1 MMPALQQVRQ
11 LLPTTAACRL
21 LGVSRASLHRSGHP
35 RYGPK
40 PAPPAREHPSALTGP
55 EREQV
60 LAVLDDDRFAD
71 KAPEQVW
78 AVLLD
83 DGRYLCS
90 VSTMYR
96 VLHSHS
102 QIRERRAQAK
112 HPARVIPELVATGP
126 DQVFSWDI
134 TKLKGPVKGCYYDA
148 YVIMDIYSSK
158 IIHCQVNAGES
169 GLLAREFLTQAI
181 IANGGAAPRWVHSD
195 NGTSM
200 TSKTV
205 AGLLADCHITRSLS
219 RPHTSN
225 DNPYSEALF
234 KTVKY
239 CPAFPDRFGSLADA
253 RAFMATFVDYYNH
266 HHRHSGIGLHTAA
279 TVHDGTWRAIAARRQ
294 TVLDQAYKA
303 HPDRFHRGR
312 PTIPTV
318 PVKAWINQPRPTIE
332 TSTTS
337 HTSTAA

>member
-1 MMPALQQVRQ
+1 MPALHELRDLVS
-11 LLPTTAACRL
+11 TSAACRL
-21 LGVSRASLHRSGHP
+21 LGVSRASLYRWEHP
-35 RYGPK
+35 VYGPR
-40 PAPPAREHPSALTGP
+40 PAPPVREHPSALTGL

-60 LAVLDDDRFAD
+60 LAVLDEDRFAD

-83 DGRYLCS
+83 EGSYLCS

-96 VLHSHS
+96 ILHSHS
-102 QIRERRAQAK
+102 QIRERRAQAR

-148 YVIMDIYSSK
+148 YVIMDIYSRK
-158 IIHCQVNAGES
+158 IIHCQVHARES
-169 GLLAREFLTQAI
+169 GLLARDFLTSAI
-181 IANGGAAPRWVHSD
+181 TANGGAAPRWVHSD

-253 RAFMATFVDYYNH
+253 REFMAVFVDYYNH

-279 TVHDGTWRAIAARRQ
+279 SVHDGTWRAIAARRQ
-294 TVLDQAYKA
+294 AVLDQAHHA
-303 HPDRFHRGR
+303 HPDRFRRGR
-312 PTIPTV
+312 PTTPAV
-318 PVKAWINQPRPTIE
+318 PVNAWINHPKPTIE
-332 TSTTS
+332 TSATS
-337 HTSTAA
+337 HTSSAA

>member
-1 MMPALQQVRQ
+1 MPALNR
-11 LLPTTAACRL
+11 LRELIPTSAACRL
-21 LGVSRASLHRSGHP
+21 LGVSRASLHRWEHP
-35 RYGPK
+35 VYGPK
-40 PAPPAREHPSALTGP
+40 PEPVAREHPSGLTGP
-55 EREQV
+55 ERELV
-60 LAVLDDDRFAD
+60 LAVLDEDRFAD

-83 DGRYLCS
+83 EGRYLGS

-96 VLHSHS
+96 ILHCHR
-102 QIRERRAQAK
+102 QVRERRAQAK
-112 HPARVIPELVATGP
+112 HPPRVVPELVATGP

-134 TKLKGPVKGCYYDA
+134 TKLAGPVKGVYYDA
-148 YVIMDIYSSK
+148 YVIMDIYSRK
-158 IIHCQVNAGES
+158 IIHCEVHTGES
-169 GLLAREFLTQAI
+169 GLLARDFLTSAI

-253 RAFMATFVDYYNH
+253 RGFMATFLDYYNH
-266 HHRHSGIGLHTAA
+266 HHRHSGIGLHTPAS
-279 TVHDGTWRAIAARRQ
+279 VHDGTWRAIAAGRQ
-294 TVLDQAYKA
+294 AVLDQAYQA
-303 HPDRFHRGR
+303 HPERFRRGR
-312 PTIPTV
+312 PAIPAL
-318 PVKAWINQPRPTIE
+318 PVKAWINHPKPTIE

-337 HTSTAA
+337 HTSSAA

>member
-1 MMPALQQVRQ
+1 MPALQQVRQ
-11 LLPTTAACRL
+11 LIPTSVACQL
-21 LGVSRASLHRSGHP
+21 LGVARSSLYRWEHP
-35 RYGPK
+35 TYGPR
-40 PAPPAREHPSALTGP
+40 PASPARQHPSALTEP
-55 EREQV
+55 ERDAV

-96 VLHSHS
+96 ILRAHN
-102 QIRERRAQAK
+102 QIRERRAQAS
-112 HPARVIPELVATGP
+112 HPPRVIPELVATGP

-134 TKLKGPVKGCYYDA
+134 TRLKGPTKGCYYDA
-148 YVIMDIYSSK
+148 YVIMDIYSRK
-158 IIHCQVNAGES
+158 IIHCEVHDGES
-169 GLLAREFLTQAI
+169 GPLARDFLTNAI
-181 IANGGAAPRWVHSD
+181 RANAGAVPRYVHSD

-225 DNPYSEALF
+225 DNPYSEAMF

-239 CPAFPDRFGSLADA
+239 CPAFPDRFGSLHDA
-253 RAFMATFVDYYNH
+253 RQFMATFVHYYNH
-266 HHRHSGIGLHTAA
+266 HHRHSGIGLHTPAS
-279 TVHDGTWRAIAARRQ
+279 VHDGTWQGIQTQRQ
-294 TVLDQAYKA
+294 AVLDDAYHA
-303 HPDRFHRGR
+303 HPERFRSGR
-312 PTIPTV
+312 PTTPTV
-318 PVKAWINQPRPTIE
+318 PKKAWINKPKTTIE
-332 TSTTS
+332 TSTEPNTS
-337 HTSTAA
+337 PAA

>member
-1 MMPALQQVRQ
+1 MPALAQ
-11 LLPTTAACRL
+11 LRELIPTNAACRL
-21 LGVSRASLHRSGHP
+21 LGVSRASLHRWEHP
-35 RYGPK
+35 TYGPK
-40 PAPPAREHPSALTGP
+40 PQPVARAHPSALTGP
-55 EREQV
+55 ERDLV
-60 LAVLDDDRFAD
+60 LAVLDEDRFAD

-83 DGRYLCS
+83 QGRYVCS

-96 VLHSHS
+96 ILHCHR
-102 QIRERRAQAK
+102 QVRERRAQAK
-112 HPARVIPELVATGP
+112 HPPRVVPELVATGP

-134 TKLKGPVKGCYYDA
+134 TKLAGPARGVYYDA
-148 YVIMDIYSSK
+148 YVIMDIYSRK
-158 IIHCQVNAGES
+158 IIHCQVHTGES
-169 GLLAREFLTQAI
+169 GLLARDFLASAI

-225 DNPYSEALF
+225 DNPFSEALF

-253 RAFMATFVDYYNH
+253 RGFMATFVDYYNH
-266 HHRHSGIGLHTAA
+266 HHRHSGIGLHTPAS
-279 TVHDGTWRAIAARRQ
+279 VHDGTWRAIAADRQ
-294 TVLDQAYKA
+294 AVLDQAYQA
-303 HPDRFHRGR
+303 HPERFRHGR
-312 PTIPTV
+312 PAIPTL
-318 PVKAWINQPRPTIE
+318 PAKAWINQPKPTIE

-337 HTSTAA
+337 HTSSAA

>member
-1 MMPALQQVRQ
+1 M
-11 LLPTTAACRL
+11 
-21 LGVSRASLHRSGHP
+21 
-35 RYGPK
+35 
-40 PAPPAREHPSALTGP
+40 
-55 EREQV
+55 

-96 VLHSHS
+96 ILRAHN
-102 QIRERRAQAK
+102 QIRERRAQAS
-112 HPARVIPELVATGP
+112 HPPRVIPELVASGP

-134 TKLKGPVKGCYYDA
+134 TKLKGPTKGCYYDA
-148 YVIMDIYSSK
+148 YVIMDIYSRK
-158 IIHCQVNAGES
+158 IIHCEVHDGES
-169 GLLAREFLTQAI
+169 GPLARDFLTNAI
-181 IANGGAAPRWVHSD
+181 RANAGAVPRYVHSD

-225 DNPYSEALF
+225 DNPYSEAMF

-239 CPAFPDRFGSLADA
+239 CPAFPDRFGSLHDA
-253 RAFMATFVDYYNH
+253 RQFMATFVALLQPPPPPLR
-266 HHRHSGIGLHTAA
+266 HRPTHPRQRPRRHLARHPSPAPGRPRRGLPRPSRTIPQRP
-279 TVHDGTWRAIAARRQ
+279 TD
-294 TVLDQAYKA
+294 
-303 HPDRFHRGR
+303 HPDRAQEGLDQQAQDNHRDEHR
-312 PTIPTV
+312 THTLL
-318 PVKAWINQPRPTIE
+318 QPLDVSHTL
-332 TSTTS
+332 TTS
-337 HTSTAA
+337 ARSSPPTAH